1 MATRALVKASGE
13 TLPEVH
19 GVDKELDPHIM
30 PEQQYVSK
38 VAMPTGARPKTVKT
52 LVRDSP
58 LRTGSDIR
66 SDPVRTPGL
75 HDKTA
80 RDSPKIYEKIP
91 HKSPRVRLIQPR
103 TFRAQTPQKGV
114 SNGESID
121 ESDVD
126 LQFIR
131 QKHNLD
137 INTDTGEG
145 QEILDPEIKI
155 PEESDFYE
163 PEPLE
168 QVIDVKKQWYKF
180 LPKQG
185 DVNKILTQINHKIL
199 RETKLSLM
207 LKDLKAA
214 YLTSPHFKDVYCI
227 CYKIELQ

>member
-1 MATRALVKASGE
+1 M
-13 TLPEVH
+13 
-19 GVDKELDPHIM
+19 
-30 PEQQYVSK
+30 
-38 VAMPTGARPKTVKT
+38 KT
-52 LVRDSP
+52 
-58 LRTGSDIR
+58 
-66 SDPVRTPGL
+66 PVRESTRKVQVEKDKNPVRIPCL

-80 RDSPKIYEKIP
+80 RDSPTMYEKIP
-91 HKSPRVRLIQPR
+91 NKSPRVRLMQPR
-103 TFRAQTPQKGV
+103 TFRAKTPQKGD

-126 LQFIR
+126 LKLTKR
-131 QKHNLD
+131 RHNLD
-137 INTDTGEG
+137 IGTDTGEG

-199 RETKLSLM
+199 RDTKLPLM

-214 YLTSPHFKDVYCI
+214 YLTSPHFKDVYLHL
-227 CYKIELQ
+227 LQNRAPINKSAASQIRS